1 MIRAVAISL
10 LIAVMGSSISEFS
23 LSPGESFILHF
34 ENDYVFTLAECGSDC
49 ISLSVS
55 QMTGGIP
62 TWTGQLFDLQQGRSY
77 PLGMDFEDV
86 VFDSVYVVSSDEGV
100 TMRVSYREPARTAS
114 HERVVKATSEKEPVE
129 NVSILIIAELSV
141 VVFLIFFVTHRI
153 FYSRSSHKDGTE
165 NSGDITIPGPAMG
178 FHSTLE
184 QGIPRQYQDEDPD
197 LELLEHMRELEQLK
211 ETEMQ
216 QRLWRR
222 MDEEE
227 SLGLDWI

>member
-1 MIRAVAISL
+1 MIKAVAISL
-10 LIAVMGSSISEFS
+10 LIAFMGSSVSEFS

-34 ENDYVFTLAECGSDC
+34 ENDYEFTLSECGSDC

-62 TWTGQLFDLQQGRSY
+62 TWTGQLFDLQHGRSY
-77 PLGMDFEDV
+77 PLGMEFEDV
-86 VFDSVYVVSSDEGV
+86 VFDSVYVVSSGEIM
-100 TMRVSYREPARTAS
+100 TLRVSYREPARAVS
-114 HERVVKATSEKEPVE
+114 HERVVKATSEKETME
-129 NVSILIIAELSV
+129 NVSILIIGELSV

-153 FYSRSSHKDGTE
+153 LHSRSPHTEDIDGIE
-165 NSGDITIPGPAMG
+165 DITIPGPAMG

-184 QGIPRQYQDEDPD
+184 RGIPRQYQDEDPD
-197 LELLEHMRELEQLK
+197 LELLEHMRELERLK